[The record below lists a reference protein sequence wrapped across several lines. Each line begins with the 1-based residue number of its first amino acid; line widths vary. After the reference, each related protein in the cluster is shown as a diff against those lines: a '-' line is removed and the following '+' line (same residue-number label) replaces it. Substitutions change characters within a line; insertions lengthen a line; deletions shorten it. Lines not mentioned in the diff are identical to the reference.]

1 MKKLFAVAIVA
12 VLGVCF
18 FGHSADAVSAP
29 APAVKAV
36 AAPGPKPVPQ
46 PEQVLGGYC
55 CDANGV
61 RRCVINPSP
70 VNTGCYCYG
79 QGNGWVCL

>member
-1 MKKLFAVAIVA
+1 MKKLFAVAAIA

-29 APAVKAV
+29 
-36 AAPGPKPVPQ
+36 GPKPAPQ